1 MGIFL
6 KEMSLKGKTALIT
19 GATKGLGRG
28 AAEAIAEA
36 GGNIIAIG
44 RNQSELNSLGNKI
57 KKLKVKYTS
66 FNCDVNNY
74 NKIKNFISNLKK
86 LDILVNN
93 AGTNIP
99 ENFLNVKKT
108 SLETLLNVNTKAV
121 FNIAQLCANQII
133 KLKRKQGSIINI
145 SSIFGLVAG
154 QKRTVYSMTKFGVE
168 GLTKGMALDLAKY
181 NIRVNSVCP
190 NIVLTPRTKK
200 YFSDKKYNKYVKE
213 STPINKVVTISDVA
227 TSITFLA
234 SEASSMI
241 TGNIYYYRWRLDSKM
256 KNVFL
261 FIIIFFYS
269 NISNAV
275 EFRGKF
281 EQGSFIIGKATK
293 GSKIEV
299 DKRKIRLTKDGYFA
313 FGLDRDRKNNVIIKI
328 HKNGKTK
335 IIERKILKRDY
346 KIQKID
352 GLAKKT
358 SYAAARS
365 L

>member
-6 KEMSLKGKTALIT
+6 KDISLKGKTALIT

-44 RNQSELNSLGNKI
+44 RNQSELNSLGKKI

-74 NKIKNFISNLKK
+74 NKIKNFITNLKK

-241 TGNIYYYRWRLDSKM
+241 TGTS
-256 KNVFL
+256 
-261 FIIIFFYS
+261 
-269 NISNAV
+269 
-275 EFRGKF
+275 
-281 EQGSFIIGKATK
+281 
-293 GSKIEV
+293 
-299 DKRKIRLTKDGYFA
+299 
-313 FGLDRDRKNNVIIKI
+313 VII
-328 HKNGKTK
+328 
-335 IIERKILKRDY
+335 
-346 KIQKID
+346 D
-352 GLAKKT
+352 GGWTAK
-358 SYAAARS
+358 
-365 L
+365 

>member
-6 KEMSLKGKTALIT
+6 KDMSLKGKTALIT

-44 RNQSELNSLGNKI
+44 RNQSELNSLGKKI

-74 NKIKNFISNLKK
+74 NKIKNFITNLKK

-99 ENFLNVKKT
+99 ENFLNVQKT

-133 KLKRKQGSIINI
+133 KLKKKQGSIINV

-168 GLTKGMALDLAKY
+168 GLTKGMALDLAKH

-200 YFSDKKYNKYVKE
+200 YFADKKYNKYVKE
-213 STPINKVVTISDVA
+213 NTPINKVVTISDVA

-234 SEASSMI
+234 SEAASMI
-241 TGNIYYYRWRLDSKM
+241 TGTS
-256 KNVFL
+256 
-261 FIIIFFYS
+261 III
-269 NISNAV
+269 
-275 EFRGKF
+275 
-281 EQGSFIIGKATK
+281 
-293 GSKIEV
+293 
-299 DKRKIRLTKDGYFA
+299 DG
-313 FGLDRDRKNNVIIKI
+313 GW
-328 HKNGKTK
+328 T
-335 IIERKILKRDY
+335 
-346 KIQKID
+346 
-352 GLAKKT
+352 AK
-358 SYAAARS
+358 
-365 L
+365 

>member
-6 KEMSLKGKTALIT
+6 KDITLKGKTALIT

-44 RNQSELNSLGNKI
+44 RNQSELNSLGKKI
-57 KKLKVKYTS
+57 RKLKVQYTS

-74 NKIKNFISNLKK
+74 NKIKKFITKLKK

-99 ENFLNVKKT
+99 ENFLNVKKN

-241 TGNIYYYRWRLDSKM
+241 TGTS
-256 KNVFL
+256 
-261 FIIIFFYS
+261 III
-269 NISNAV
+269 
-275 EFRGKF
+275 
-281 EQGSFIIGKATK
+281 
-293 GSKIEV
+293 
-299 DKRKIRLTKDGYFA
+299 DG
-313 FGLDRDRKNNVIIKI
+313 GW
-328 HKNGKTK
+328 T
-335 IIERKILKRDY
+335 
-346 KIQKID
+346 
-352 GLAKKT
+352 AK
-358 SYAAARS
+358 
-365 L
+365 

>member
-6 KEMSLKGKTALIT
+6 KDISLKGKTALIT

-44 RNQSELNSLGNKI
+44 RNQSELNSLGKKI
-57 KKLKVKYTS
+57 KKLKVQYTS

-74 NKIKNFISNLKK
+74 DKIKNFITKLKK

-99 ENFLNVKKT
+99 ENFLNVKKN

-190 NIVLTPRTKK
+190 NIVLTSRTKK

-241 TGNIYYYRWRLDSKM
+241 TGTS
-256 KNVFL
+256 
-261 FIIIFFYS
+261 III
-269 NISNAV
+269 
-275 EFRGKF
+275 
-281 EQGSFIIGKATK
+281 
-293 GSKIEV
+293 
-299 DKRKIRLTKDGYFA
+299 DG
-313 FGLDRDRKNNVIIKI
+313 GW
-328 HKNGKTK
+328 T
-335 IIERKILKRDY
+335 
-346 KIQKID
+346 
-352 GLAKKT
+352 AK
-358 SYAAARS
+358 
-365 L
+365 

>member
-6 KEMSLKGKTALIT
+6 KDMSLKGKTALIT

-44 RNQSELNSLGNKI
+44 RNQSELNSLGKKI
-57 KKLKVKYTS
+57 KKLKVKYTF

-74 NKIKNFISNLKK
+74 DKIKNFITNLKK

-241 TGNIYYYRWRLDSKM
+241 TGTS
-256 KNVFL
+256 
-261 FIIIFFYS
+261 III
-269 NISNAV
+269 
-275 EFRGKF
+275 
-281 EQGSFIIGKATK
+281 
-293 GSKIEV
+293 
-299 DKRKIRLTKDGYFA
+299 DG
-313 FGLDRDRKNNVIIKI
+313 GW
-328 HKNGKTK
+328 T
-335 IIERKILKRDY
+335 
-346 KIQKID
+346 
-352 GLAKKT
+352 AK
-358 SYAAARS
+358 
-365 L
+365 

>member
-6 KEMSLKGKTALIT
+6 KDISLKGKTALIT

-44 RNQSELNSLGNKI
+44 RNQSELNSLGKKI
-57 KKLKVKYTS
+57 KKLKVQYTS

-74 NKIKNFISNLKK
+74 DKIKNFITKLKK

-99 ENFLNVKKT
+99 ENFLNVKKN

-133 KLKRKQGSIINI
+133 KLKRKKGSIINI
-145 SSIFGLVAG
+145 SSIFGIVAG

-241 TGNIYYYRWRLDSKM
+241 TGTS
-256 KNVFL
+256 
-261 FIIIFFYS
+261 
-269 NISNAV
+269 
-275 EFRGKF
+275 
-281 EQGSFIIGKATK
+281 
-293 GSKIEV
+293 
-299 DKRKIRLTKDGYFA
+299 
-313 FGLDRDRKNNVIIKI
+313 VII
-328 HKNGKTK
+328 
-335 IIERKILKRDY
+335 
-346 KIQKID
+346 D
-352 GLAKKT
+352 GGWTAK
-358 SYAAARS
+358 
-365 L
+365 